1 MSSEAVEEIKNEEV
15 AEIDNAEVIE
25 TTNEETQVKDA
36 SPEAREL
43 RDNGEATKQEEAK
56 TEVKEE
62 AKAKPKATPKKLPRT
77 VKVVELVSCEAC
89 NKKMLPKS
97 LKNTHPHY
105 CKGQP
110 TETIPVNKQKAS
122 YGSKVE
128 QKLRKEIEEE
138 MKAKY
143 ASNGSLGGSASYE
156 NKENDKNAQNVNNE
170 VISYSEPIEVKTK
183 AKPDRMEEQPKQLT
197 ARELLEA
204 SYNEIRKAKR
214 EAHIEKINSFKSK
227 MF

>member
-1 MSSEAVEEIKNEEV
+1 MSAEAVEEVKNEEE
-15 AEIDNAEVIE
+15 AKIDNTEIIE
-25 TTNEETQVKDA
+25 ETNEETQVK
-36 SPEAREL
+36 E
-43 RDNGEATKQEEAK
+43 NGEATKQEEAK

-62 AKAKPKATPKKLPRT
+62 AKPKAKATPKKLARS

-89 NKKMLPKS
+89 SKKMTPKS
-97 LKNTHPHY
+97 LKHTHPHY

-110 TETIPVNKQKAS
+110 TETLPVNKQKAS

-143 ASNGSLGGSASYE
+143 E
-156 NKENDKNAQNVNNE
+156 TKNE
-170 VISYSEPIEVKTK
+170 VIQYSEPIEVKTQ
-183 AKPDRMEEQPKQLT
+183 AKPSVPNVPSVPKQLT

-204 SYNEIRKAKR
+204 SYNEIRRAKR

>member
-1 MSSEAVEEIKNEEV
+1 MSAEAVEEVKNEEE
-15 AEIDNAEVIE
+15 AKIDNTEIIE
-25 TTNEETQVKDA
+25 ETNEETQVK
-36 SPEAREL
+36 E
-43 RDNGEATKQEEAK
+43 NGEATKQEEAK

-62 AKAKPKATPKKLPRT
+62 AKPKAKATPKKLPRT

-89 NKKMLPKS
+89 SKKMTPES
-97 LKNTHPHY
+97 LKHTHPHY

-110 TETIPVNKQKAS
+110 TETLPVNKQKAS

-143 ASNGSLGGSASYE
+143 E
-156 NKENDKNAQNVNNE
+156 TKNE
-170 VISYSEPIEVKTK
+170 VIQYSEPIEVKTQ
-183 AKPDRMEEQPKQLT
+183 AKPSVPNVPSVPSVPRQLT

-204 SYNEIRKAKR
+204 SYNEIRRAKR

>member
-1 MSSEAVEEIKNEEV
+1 MSSEAVEEAKNEEV
-15 AEIDNAEVIE
+15 AEIDNTEIIE
-25 TTNEETQVKDA
+25 ATNEEQPTEQI
-36 SPEAREL
+36 
-43 RDNGEATKQEEAK
+43 KQEE
-56 TEVKEE
+56 TITPPIEETKEE
-62 AKAKPKATPKKLPRT
+62 TQPTAKAKPKATPKKLART

-89 NKKMLPKS
+89 SKKMTPKS
-97 LKNTHPHY
+97 LKHTHPHY

-110 TETIPVNKQKAS
+110 TETLPVNKQKAS

-183 AKPDRMEEQPKQLT
+183 AKPVRMEEQPKQLT

-214 EAHIEKINSFKSK
+214 EAHIEKMNSFKSK

>member
-1 MSSEAVEEIKNEEV
+1 MSGEAVEEVKNEEV
-15 AEIDNAEVIE
+15 AEIDNTEVIE
-25 TTNEETQVKDA
+25 DT
-36 SPEAREL
+36 SPEARVL
-43 RDNGEATKQEEAK
+43 RDASAEASRSIRDTNEEQPTEQSKQEE
-56 TEVKEE
+56 TVTTPIEETKEE
-62 AKAKPKATPKKLPRT
+62 TQPTAKAKPKATPKKLART
-77 VKVVELVSCEAC
+77 VKVVELVECQAC

-110 TETIPVNKQKAS
+110 TETLPVNKQKAS

-128 QKLRKEIEEE
+128 QNLRKEIEEE
-138 MKAKY
+138 MKNKY
-143 ASNGSLGGSASYE
+143 E
-156 NKENDKNAQNVNNE
+156 TKNEDIQ
-170 VISYSEPIEVKTK
+170 YSEPIEVKTK
-183 AKPDRMEEQPKQLT
+183 AKPSVPSVPRQLT

-214 EAHIEKINSFKSK
+214 ETHIEKINSFKSK

>member
-1 MSSEAVEEIKNEEV
+1 MSSEAVEEAKNEEV
-15 AEIDNAEVIE
+15 AEIDNTEIVEA
-25 TTNEETQVKDA
+25 TNEEQPTEQI
-36 SPEAREL
+36 
-43 RDNGEATKQEEAK
+43 KQEE
-56 TEVKEE
+56 TITPPIEETKEE
-62 AKAKPKATPKKLPRT
+62 TQPTAKAKPKATPKKLART

-89 NKKMLPKS
+89 SKKMTPKS
-97 LKNTHPHY
+97 LKHTHPHY

-110 TETIPVNKQKAS
+110 TETLPVNKQKAS

-143 ASNGSLGGSASYE
+143 A

-183 AKPDRMEEQPKQLT
+183 AKPVRMEEAPPPRQLT